1 MKKRGRRVRE
11 GDVMT
16 EAEVR
21 VGERLEDA
29 ILLALMMG
37 GRTTSQGMQVAYII
51 WKKQGNRS
59 SLKASR
65 INTAL

>member
-1 MKKRGRRVRE
+1 
-11 GDVMT
+11 MT

-29 ILLALMMG
+29 TLLALMMG